1 MKSAGHMSRSAL
13 ATASSTF
20 KAVLLLM
27 PEPVTPALLLRA
39 RRSES
44 RFPCA
49 EGPGQPTLFERCGCY
64 WGTSEV
70 KEEPEE
76 IPDTA
81 HELVLER
88 VCAIDVAKDS
98 WPDPEISFDSGP
110 EGYTAAP
117 S

>member
-1 MKSAGHMSRSAL
+1 M
-13 ATASSTF
+13 
-20 KAVLLLM
+20 
-27 PEPVTPALLLRA
+27 
-39 RRSES
+39 
-44 RFPCA
+44 
-49 EGPGQPTLFERCGCY
+49 
-64 WGTSEV
+64 

>member
-1 MKSAGHMSRSAL
+1 
-13 ATASSTF
+13 
-20 KAVLLLM
+20 
-27 PEPVTPALLLRA
+27 
-39 RRSES
+39 
-44 RFPCA
+44 
-49 EGPGQPTLFERCGCY
+49 
-64 WGTSEV
+64 V

-88 VCAIDVAKDS
+88 VSAIDVAKDS

>member
-1 MKSAGHMSRSAL
+1 M
-13 ATASSTF
+13 
-20 KAVLLLM
+20 
-27 PEPVTPALLLRA
+27 
-39 RRSES
+39 
-44 RFPCA
+44 
-49 EGPGQPTLFERCGCY
+49 
-64 WGTSEV
+64 

-76 IPDTA
+76 IPDKA

-98 WPDPEISFDSGP
+98 WPDPEISFDYGP